1 MRLAD
6 FERDGAA
13 FCSAL
18 NRERYLQGA
27 GLKPDLELTPIYDSF
42 RRLFDLETFHD
53 TRALPLDEPLGD
65 KYRRFLLGFIASNFL
80 HDGVKTYSEAIAQA
94 EASTTIPWGERD
106 LSYREAPVAWA
117 NQADP
122 DRRHELNELWRAAV
136 EGINPQ
142 RAERHRAMLELV
154 PDLEHGD
161 YVELWDLLRGLNIAR
176 LTERMSDLLASTADL
191 YRDSLRDALAEH
203 GLAPGDAWKADLS
216 YVFRGPEFDTRFP
229 REALIPTLVASLRDL
244 GFDLE
249 EQRNIALDLEPRPT
263 KSPRAF
269 CAPIAIPSDV
279 RLVLQPMGGHQDYDT
294 LLHEAGHAEHFGN
307 VDPALPFGYRWL
319 GDNSVTEGYAF
330 LLNYLSTDPLWLR
343 HRLDF
348 GDSDDYRR
356 FALFQKLYMLRRY
369 ATKLQYELELQRSP
383 EPEPLAARYAD
394 LFTDQLLVRYFPEE
408 YLADVDDAFYAAQY
422 LRAWTFEAQLREY
435 LKKEYDE
442 EWFRAPR
449 AGKFLRDLWREG
461 QKYTADELVS
471 FMGYD
476 ELDPEPMLAEIR
488 EALAR

>member
-6 FERDGAA
+6 FERAGET

-27 GLKPDLELTPIYDSF
+27 GLKRDLQLTPIYDRF
-42 RRLFDLETFHD
+42 RWLFDLETFHEV
-53 TRALPLDEPLGD
+53 RSLPLDEPLGD
-65 KYRRFLLGFIASNFL
+65 KYRRFLLAFIATNYL
-80 HDGVKTYSEAIAQA
+80 QNGVKIYSEAIAHA
-94 EASTTIPWGERD
+94 EASTTIPWGERE

-122 DRRHELNELWRAAV
+122 DLRHVLNELWRAEV
-136 EGINPQ
+136 EKINPQ

-161 YVELWDLLRGLNIAR
+161 YVELWDQLRGLQLAR

-191 YRDSLRDALAEH
+191 YRDSLRDALAAH
-203 GLAPGDAWKADLS
+203 GLTHASAWKADLS

-229 REALIPTLVASLRDL
+229 KQALIPTLVGTLRDL
-244 GFDLE
+244 GFELE
-249 EQRNIALDLEPRPT
+249 EQRNIVLDLEPRPT

-269 CAPIAIPSDV
+269 CAPITIPGEV

-307 VDPALPFGYRWL
+307 VDPALPFGYKWL
-319 GDNSVTEGYAF
+319 GDNSVTEGFAF

-348 GDSDDYRR
+348 GDTDEYRR
-356 FALFQKLYMLRRY
+356 FTLFQKLYMLRRY
-369 ATKLQYELELQRSP
+369 ATKLEYELELQRSS
-383 EPEPLAARYAD
+383 EPEPQAIRYAD
-394 LFTDQLLVRYFPEE
+394 FFGEQLLVRYFPEE

-449 AGKFLRDLWREG
+449 SGKFLCDLWREG
-461 QKYTADELVS
+461 QKYTTDELIR

-476 ELDPEPMLAEIR
+476 ELDPEPMLAEIH